1 MTEPINTSKPNGWGR
16 ASELEQRMRFIE
28 EFREVVSALR
38 AALITDGWT
47 KEYADRLVVASIEQ
61 TANRKDTP

>member
-1 MTEPINTSKPNGWGR
+1 MTEPINTSKPNGWDR

-28 EFREVVSALR
+28 EFREVISALR

-47 KEYADRLVVASIEQ
+47 KEHADRLVVAAFEQ
-61 TANRKDTP
+61 TANRKDPS